1 MTGLSAK
8 QVSLPLRIG
17 NACALQQNGA
27 IPQESPMSRI
37 YLQREHAL
45 DRKTLRKRTEA
56 LAKQLK
62 SEYGG
67 DFRWEGDTVHYSYS
81 GGIDARLTLQ
91 QKDILVDVKLGVLM
105 LMLKSAL
112 TREIERYLEEHLG

>member
-1 MTGLSAK
+1 MRGLSAK
-8 QVSLPLRIG
+8 HSSLPLRIG
-17 NACALQQNGA
+17 NAGALQQNA
-27 IPQESPMSRI
+27 ATPQERTMSRI

>member
-1 MTGLSAK
+1 
-8 QVSLPLRIG
+8 
-17 NACALQQNGA
+17 
-27 IPQESPMSRI
+27 MSRI

-67 DFRWEGDTVHYSYS
+67 DFRWEGDTVHYSYA

-105 LMLKSAL
+105 QIGRA
-112 TREIERYLEEHLG
+112 HV

>member
-1 MTGLSAK
+1 
-8 QVSLPLRIG
+8 
-17 NACALQQNGA
+17 
-27 IPQESPMSRI
+27 MSRI

-67 DFRWEGDTVHYSYS
+67 DFRWEGDTVHYSYA

-105 LMLKSAL
+105 LMLKSPL
-112 TREIERYLEEHLG
+112 TREIERYLDEHLA

>member
-1 MTGLSAK
+1 M
-8 QVSLPLRIG
+8 SLPLRIG
-17 NACALQQNGA
+17 NACALQQNA
-27 IPQESPMSRI
+27 ATPQERTMSRI